1 MYFQLKKASE
11 SKFIMNL
18 RMHLPARLRTR
29 RLQSVLPWLILAI
42 GLAITFGLRQISL
55 QENYQNVQDRFHF
68 RANEMLGNLES
79 RLHGYKEILLGARGL
94 FVSSDNVT
102 REEFR
107 DYVQELDLRRNYPG
121 IQGLGFSLFIKP
133 QHLETHI
140 KQTRQEGFPNYQVK
154 PAGRRD
160 IYTAIIFLEPL
171 DWRNQRAFG
180 FDMFSEP
187 VRRAAM
193 QRALDE
199 NKIISSGKVTLL
211 QETDVNK
218 QPGFL
223 MYLPVYQPGKPH
235 ANLQQRRQNIIGWVY
250 APFRMHD
257 LMLGV
262 LGPHFGE
269 TSSAIGY
276 DIYDSDKLTPEN
288 LMYDYRLQTSSAVDH
303 KPIFTT
309 IKKLN
314 LGEHDWTIVI
324 YSLPGLESRL
334 AYKNADYIAIF
345 GALLSAL
352 LAFIMWLL
360 LNGTD
365 RAHAL
370 ANEMTK
376 ELRASEQNTK
386 RLNRNLVLL
395 SECNLAMLKIEN
407 ESLLLQE
414 ICRLIVE
421 KGGYLMA
428 WVGYAEHDADK
439 TVRPLAAYG
448 FNNHYLQQ
456 VKISWGENEYGF
468 GPTGTA
474 IRSGSTDINQ
484 DYLNNPRMAPWR
496 ERALQ
501 YGFQSSIAIPL
512 NSSKGIFGALTI
524 YAAEPFVFN
533 PDEVKLLQELADDL
547 SYGMETLRTRGEHQ
561 RNEEKIAFLAYHDA
575 LTQLPNRTLLR
586 ELFKKLT
593 LQATRHKCKLGIALL
608 DIDNFKHIN
617 ETLGHNIGDTLLV
630 QVTERLSANIG
641 EHDVISRLNGD
652 KFVFI
657 FSEQHTDTDIQHNIQ
672 RLISAFSS
680 PFDIEGN
687 IIDSTASIGICMFPD
702 EGQDLETLI
711 RKADIAMS
719 IAKEGGGNTYQ
730 FFTQKMHADA
740 DEKMQLMGQLHNA
753 IKNQQLSLHY
763 QAQLD
768 IQQNRMIGFEAL
780 LRWQHPDK
788 GNISPAVFV
797 PLAESNGLIV
807 PIGDWVI
814 HEACRQAKA
823 WLDDGYA
830 LVVAVN
836 LSAVQFKR
844 GNLLQTV
851 ASALELSGLPPHLL
865 ELELTESIL
874 LQDIETVMQTLSQ
887 LKTMG
892 IKLSIDDFGTGY
904 SSLSYLKRLDVDK
917 LKIDQSFV
925 RDLNVDANDAAIVN
939 AIIQVAHALQLKV
952 IAEGVE
958 NQAQLE
964 FLKQHAC
971 DEIQGYFCAKPVP
984 ASEIYQVVA
993 LALP

>member
-1 MYFQLKKASE
+1 MQFPAS
-11 SKFIMNL
+11 
-18 RMHLPARLRTR
+18 LRTR
-29 RLQSVLPWLILAI
+29 RLQSALPWLILAI

-55 QENYQNVQDRFHF
+55 RENYQNVEDRFHF
-68 RANEMLGNLES
+68 RANEMVRNLEA

-94 FVSSDNVT
+94 FVSSDDVT

-154 PAGRRD
+154 PVGRRD

-180 FDMFSEP
+180 YDMFSEP

-199 NKIISSGKVTLL
+199 NKIITSGKVTLI
-211 QETDVNK
+211 QETDLNK

-223 MYLPVYQPGKPH
+223 MYLPVYPGGKPH
-235 ANLQQRRQNIIGWVY
+235 STLQQRRDNIAGWVY

-262 LGPHFGE
+262 MGPHFGE
-269 TSSAIGY
+269 TGNTIGY
-276 DIYDSDKLTPEN
+276 DIYDGDKITPEK
-288 LMYDYRLQTSSAVDH
+288 LMYDYRRQTNSAHDH
-303 KPIFTT
+303 RPIFTT
-309 IKKLN
+309 LKKLN
-314 LGEHDWTIVI
+314 IGEHQWSIVV
-324 YSLPGLESRL
+324 YSLPNMEARL
-334 AYKNADYIAIF
+334 AYKNADYIAVF
-345 GALLSAL
+345 GTLLSAL

-360 LNGTD
+360 LYGKE
-365 RAHAL
+365 RANAL

-428 WVGYAEHDADK
+428 WVGYAEQDADK
-439 TVRPLAAYG
+439 TVRPLAEYG
-448 FNNHYLQQ
+448 FNNNYLQQ

-496 ERALQ
+496 ERALH
-501 YGFQSSIAIPL
+501 YGYQSSIAIPL
-512 NSSKGIFGALTI
+512 SNSKGVFGALTI

-533 PDEVKLLQELADDL
+533 PDEVKLLEELANDL
-547 SYGMETLRTRGEHQ
+547 SYGMETLRTRAEHKL
-561 RNEEKIAFLAYHDA
+561 NEEKIAFLAYHDA
-575 LTQLPNRTLLR
+575 LTQLPNRALLR
-586 ELFKKLT
+586 ELFKKVSV
-593 LQATRHKCKLGIALL
+593 QAVRHKCKLGVALL

-617 ETLGHNIGDTLLV
+617 ETLGHSIGDTLLV
-630 QVTERLSANIG
+630 HVTERLSANIA

-657 FSEQHTDTDIQHNIQ
+657 FGEQHNILDMQ
-672 RLISAFSS
+672 VNVQALVSTFAS
-680 PFDIEGN
+680 PFEIEGN
-687 IIDSTASIGICMFPD
+687 IIDSTASIGVCMFPD
-702 EGQDLETLI
+702 EGQDLDTLI

-719 IAKEGGGNTYQ
+719 IAKESGGNTYQ

-740 DEKMQLMGQLHNA
+740 DEKIQLMGQLHNA

-768 IQQNRMIGFEAL
+768 IQQNRIIGFEAL
-780 LRWQHPDK
+780 LRWQHPEK
-788 GNISPAVFV
+788 GSISPAVFV

-814 HEACRQAKA
+814 HEACRQAKV
-823 WLDDGYA
+823 WLDDGHA

-851 ASALELSGLPPHLL
+851 ASALQLSGLPPHLL

-874 LQDIETVMQTLSQ
+874 LQDLDSVMQTLSQ
-887 LKTMG
+887 LKSMG
-892 IKLSIDDFGTGY
+892 VKLSIDDFGTGY

-925 RDLNVDANDAAIVN
+925 RDLNVDADDAAIVN
-939 AIIQVAHALQLKV
+939 AIIQVAHALQLRV

-958 NQAQLE
+958 NQAQMD

-971 DEIQGYFCAKPVP
+971 DEIQGYFCSKPVP
-984 ASEIYQVVA
+984 ASEFHRVFAVA
-993 LALP
+993 VC

>member
-1 MYFQLKKASE
+1 MQFLA
-11 SKFIMNL
+11 NL
-18 RMHLPARLRTR
+18 VPAKLRTR
-29 RLQSVLPWLILAI
+29 RLQRMLPWVILAA
-42 GLAITFGLRQISL
+42 GLGITFGLRQISL
-55 QENYQNVQDRFHF
+55 QENYQNVEDRFHF
-68 RANEMLGNLES
+68 RANEMMRNLES
-79 RLHGYKEILLGARGL
+79 RLHGYKEVLLGARGL
-94 FVSSDNVT
+94 FVSSDDVT

-107 DYVQELDLRRNYPG
+107 DYVKELDLRKNYPG
-121 IQGLGFSLFIKP
+121 IQGIGFSQFIQP
-133 QHLETHI
+133 LQLEKHI
-140 KQTRQEGFPNYQVK
+140 SAVRKEGFSNYQIN
-154 PAGRRD
+154 PIGRRD
-160 IYTAIIFLEPL
+160 IYTSIVFLEPF

-180 FDMFSEP
+180 YDMFSEP

-199 NKIISSGKVTLL
+199 NKIISSAKVTLV

-235 ANLQQRRQNIIGWVY
+235 ANLQQRRENIMGWVY

-257 LMLGV
+257 LMSGV
-262 LGPHFGE
+262 MGPHFGE
-269 TSSAIGY
+269 TGSSIGY
-276 DIYDSDKLTPEN
+276 DIYDGDQVMPEN
-288 LMYDYRLQTSSAVDH
+288 LMYDYRLQTNSAQQH
-303 KPIFTT
+303 QPIFSTL
-309 IKKLN
+309 KQFN
-314 LGEHDWTIVI
+314 LGEHRWTIVV
-324 YSLPGLESRL
+324 YSLPGLEARL

-352 LAFIMWLL
+352 LAFIVWLL
-360 LNGTD
+360 LNGSD
-365 RAHAL
+365 RAYAL

-395 SECNLAMLKIEN
+395 SECNLTMLKIDNEN
-407 ESLLLQE
+407 ALLQE
-414 ICRLIVE
+414 ICRMIVE

-428 WVGYAEHDADK
+428 WVGYAEQDADK
-439 TVRPLAAYG
+439 TVRPLAEYG
-448 FNNHYLQQ
+448 FNNDYLQQ
-456 VKISWGENEYGF
+456 VKISWGENKFGF

-474 IRSGSTDINQ
+474 IRSGITDINQ

-496 ERALQ
+496 ERALHCG
-501 YGFQSSIAIPL
+501 YQSSIAIPL
-512 NSSKGIFGALTI
+512 SNSKGNFGALTI

-533 PDEVKLLQELADDL
+533 PDEVKLLEELANDL
-547 SYGMETLRTRGEHQ
+547 SYGMETLRTRVEHKL
-561 RNEEKIAFLAYHDA
+561 NEEKIAFLAYHDA
-575 LTQLPNRTLLR
+575 LTQLPNRALLR
-586 ELFKKLT
+586 ELFKKISA
-593 LQATRHKCKLGIALL
+593 QATRHQYKLGIALL

-630 QVTERLSANIG
+630 QVTERLSASIAEN
-641 EHDVISRLNGD
+641 DVMSRLNGD
-652 KFVFI
+652 KFVFV
-657 FSEQHTDTDIQHNIQ
+657 FNEQHTDADMQNKIQA
-672 RLISAFSS
+672 LISAFSS
-680 PFDIEGN
+680 PFEIEGN
-687 IIDSTASIGICMFPD
+687 IIDSTASIGVCMFPD
-702 EGQDLETLI
+702 EGEDLETLI

-740 DEKMQLMGQLHNA
+740 EEKMQLMGQLHHA

-768 IQQNRMIGFEAL
+768 IQQNRIVGFEAL
-780 LRWQHPDK
+780 LRWQHPEK
-788 GNISPAVFV
+788 GNVSPAVFV
-797 PLAESNGLIV
+797 PLAESNGLII

-823 WLDDGYA
+823 WLDDGHA
-830 LVVAVN
+830 VVVAVN
-836 LSAVQFKR
+836 LSAIQFKR

-851 ASALELSGLPPHLL
+851 TSALQLAGLPPHLL

-874 LQDIETVMQTLSQ
+874 LQDIDTVMHTLTQ

-925 RDLNVDANDAAIVN
+925 RDLDVDTNDAAIVN
-939 AIIQVAHALQLKV
+939 AVIQVAHALQLKV

-958 NQAQLE
+958 TAAQLAY
-964 FLKQHAC
+964 LKQHDC
-971 DEIQGYFCAKPVP
+971 DEIQGYLCAKPLP
-984 ASEIYQVVA
+984 ASEIWQTLTQTTPKA
-993 LALP
+993 

>member
-1 MYFQLKKASE
+1 
-11 SKFIMNL
+11 
-18 RMHLPARLRTR
+18 MHLPARLRTR
-29 RLQSVLPWLILAI
+29 RLQSALPWLILAI

-262 LGPHFGE
+262 MGPHFGE

-276 DIYDSDKLTPEN
+276 DIYDGDKVTPEK

-501 YGFQSSIAIPL
+501 YGFQSSI
-512 NSSKGIFGALTI
+512 
-524 YAAEPFVFN
+524 
-533 PDEVKLLQELADDL
+533 
-547 SYGMETLRTRGEHQ
+547 
-561 RNEEKIAFLAYHDA
+561 
-575 LTQLPNRTLLR
+575 
-586 ELFKKLT
+586 
-593 LQATRHKCKLGIALL
+593 
-608 DIDNFKHIN
+608 
-617 ETLGHNIGDTLLV
+617 
-630 QVTERLSANIG
+630 
-641 EHDVISRLNGD
+641 
-652 KFVFI
+652 
-657 FSEQHTDTDIQHNIQ
+657 TDC
-672 RLISAFSS
+672 
-680 PFDIEGN
+680 P
-687 IIDSTASIGICMFPD
+687 
-702 EGQDLETLI
+702 
-711 RKADIAMS
+711 
-719 IAKEGGGNTYQ
+719 
-730 FFTQKMHADA
+730 
-740 DEKMQLMGQLHNA
+740 
-753 IKNQQLSLHY
+753 
-763 QAQLD
+763 
-768 IQQNRMIGFEAL
+768 
-780 LRWQHPDK
+780 
-788 GNISPAVFV
+788 
-797 PLAESNGLIV
+797 
-807 PIGDWVI
+807 
-814 HEACRQAKA
+814 
-823 WLDDGYA
+823 
-830 LVVAVN
+830 
-836 LSAVQFKR
+836 
-844 GNLLQTV
+844 
-851 ASALELSGLPPHLL
+851 
-865 ELELTESIL
+865 
-874 LQDIETVMQTLSQ
+874 
-887 LKTMG
+887 
-892 IKLSIDDFGTGY
+892 
-904 SSLSYLKRLDVDK
+904 
-917 LKIDQSFV
+917 
-925 RDLNVDANDAAIVN
+925 
-939 AIIQVAHALQLKV
+939 
-952 IAEGVE
+952 
-958 NQAQLE
+958 
-964 FLKQHAC
+964 
-971 DEIQGYFCAKPVP
+971 
-984 ASEIYQVVA
+984 
-993 LALP
+993 